1 MEVFFMPAKSKLV
14 YSDLNL
20 TFARNP
26 VTKRLS
32 VLKDADAVKRALK
45 NIILTDKLERPYKP
59 LLGGNIRGLLFENF
73 GPITSLQVKEN
84 IEVAIKNYEPRVKI
98 LDVRVDANEDQ
109 NTLEVTI
116 EFFLRNQTNRNTTTI
131 SLERVR

>member
-1 MEVFFMPAKSKLV
+1 MPAKSKLV

-98 LDVRVDANEDQ
+98 LDIRVDANDDR
-109 NTLEVTI
+109 NSIEVTI
-116 EFFLRNQTNRNTTTI
+116 EFFIRNQTGPEATTI
-131 SLERVR
+131 SLERIR

>member
-1 MEVFFMPAKSKLV
+1 MPAKSKLV

-131 SLERVR
+131 SLERIR

>member
-1 MEVFFMPAKSKLV
+1 MPAKSKLV

-20 TFARNP
+20 TFAGNP

>member
-1 MEVFFMPAKSKLV
+1 MPAKSKLV

-26 VTKRLS
+26 VTKSLS

>member
-1 MEVFFMPAKSKLV
+1 MPAKSKLV

>member
-1 MEVFFMPAKSKLV
+1 MPAKSKLV

-116 EFFLRNQTNRNTTTI
+116 EFFLRNQTGPEATTI
-131 SLERVR
+131 SLERIR